1 MAQIEEADQAGS
13 QVADKT
19 FRVNWM
25 SAIVMTLAIAGVLLM
40 QRPELTWVF
49 VSYVTLSVLVISF
62 VRSRG
67 ILVKPYPVR
76 QQNLAAYVTLSTAG
90 FFATLFG
97 APELIELDGSMIY
110 ILLALVMVVLVL
122 RGIVKSL

>member
-1 MAQIEEADQAGS
+1 MAQIEEADQVISEA
-13 QVADKT
+13 ADKA
-19 FRVNWM
+19 FRVNWI
-25 SAIVMTLAIAGVLLM
+25 SAIVMALAVAGVLLM
-40 QRPELTWVF
+40 QRPELAWVF
-49 VSYVTLSVLVISF
+49 VSYVAMSVLVMSF
-62 VRSRG
+62 ARSRG

-76 QQNLAAYVTLSTAG
+76 QQNLAAYVTVSTAG

-97 APELIELDGSMIY
+97 APKLIELHGSMIF

>member
-1 MAQIEEADQAGS
+1 MAQIEEAGQANS
-13 QVADKT
+13 QIADKA

-40 QRPELTWVF
+40 QRPELAWVF
-49 VSYVTLSVLVISF
+49 ISYVAISVLVISF
-62 VRSRG
+62 ARSRG

-76 QQNLAAYVTLSTAG
+76 QQNLAAYVTVSTAG
-90 FFATLFG
+90 FFATLIG
-97 APELIELDGSMIY
+97 APELIEIHGSMIY
-110 ILLALVMVVLVL
+110 ILLALVMVALVV

>member
-1 MAQIEEADQAGS
+1 MAQIEEVDQVGS
-13 QVADKT
+13 EVADKA

-40 QRPELTWVF
+40 QHPELAWVF
-49 VSYVTLSVLVISF
+49 VSYVAISVLVISF
-62 VRSRG
+62 ARSRG

-76 QQNLAAYVTLSTAG
+76 QQNFAAYVTVSTLG

-97 APELIELDGSMIY
+97 APELIELHGSMIY
-110 ILLALVMVVLVL
+110 LLLALVMVALVL
-122 RGIVKSL
+122 RGIMRSL